1 MSLNVLE
8 TDEHGNIVAKAV
20 IGWSVTTVQ
29 GVTVLAAFECTGSAS
44 KHNTDVRKIQFEL
57 TPAQSL
63 RLAASLTDVVNH
75 ILTESSEKPNVDK
88 AQLDQL
94 LEGERLIRHE
104 LMQHTAETRFHV
116 DEGRDVPPG
125 RSGWSIESNGLRA
138 ASDSIQQIDD
148 GALLV
153 QTLYSLDR
161 HDIEITERIS
171 LAADRTRLRCHLILT
186 SGGVTSLH
194 DDEFPL
200 KNEA

>member
-8 TDEHGNIVAKAV
+8 TDEHGNIVAKPV

-29 GVTVLAAFECTGSAS
+29 DVTVLAAFEYTEAAS
-44 KHNTDVRKIQFEL
+44 KLNTEGRKIQFEL

-94 LEGERLIRHE
+94 LEAVRLIRHE

-138 ASDSIQQIDD
+138 ASHSIQQIDD
-148 GALLV
+148 GALLM
-153 QTLYSLDR
+153 QTLYSFNQ

-171 LAADRTRLRCHLILT
+171 LTPDRTRLRCQLT
-186 SGGVTSLH
+186 LASGGVTSLH
-194 DDEFPL
+194 DDEFPVAL
-200 KNEA
+200 

>member
-8 TDEHGNIVAKAV
+8 TDEHGNIVAKPV

-29 GVTVLAAFECTGSAS
+29 GVTVLAAFEYTESAS

-94 LEGERLIRHE
+94 LEAESVVRQE
-104 LMQHTAETRFHV
+104 LMQRIAEQRFHV
-116 DEGRDVPPG
+116 AESPEDVPPG

-138 ASDSIQQIDD
+138 ERYSFHQIDD

-153 QTLYSLDR
+153 QTLYSLDQ

-171 LAADRTRLRCHLILT
+171 LAEDRTRLRCHLILT
-186 SGGVTSLH
+186 TGGVTSLH

-200 KNEA
+200 ES